1 MNKQV
6 ILISGVS
13 GAGKSTVSNM
23 LEDMGYHC
31 IDQFPSDLIEN
42 LGSYILK
49 NKNPRFNKLVLTT
62 NLLDFDKMYRY
73 LSALAVNLTV
83 ILLDANSEVL
93 LNRYKFTR
101 RIHPFLLSN
110 MADSLE
116 MAIHIEKKMLDAVY
130 EDAMIKL
137 DTTSISSKKL
147 RLKLEEL
154 LSIDD
159 KTLFKISFQSFGF
172 KYGVAKDADLVFD
185 VRFLDNPFY
194 DDNLKNYTG
203 LDNRVYDYV
212 MNKDNA
218 KEFVGYLD
226 NFLDYLFKQY
236 EKEGKRHVTIAIG
249 CTGGKHRSVS
259 VTRYLYNRYSNIYP
273 SFINHRDIEK

>member
-6 ILISGVS
+6 ILLSGVS

-23 LEDMGYHC
+23 LEDMGFHC
-31 IDQFPSDLIEN
+31 IDQFPSGLIEN
-42 LGSYILK
+42 LSEYIAM
-49 NKNPRFNKLVLTT
+49 NQDPRFNKLVLTT
-62 NLLDFDKMYRY
+62 NLLDFETMYRHLQALTVD
-73 LSALAVNLTV
+73 LSV
-83 ILLDANSEVL
+83 ILLDASSEIL

-110 MADSLE
+110 KADSLE
-116 MAIHIEKKMLDAVY
+116 MAIHIEKKMLQAVY
-130 EDAMIKL
+130 EDSMIKL

-147 RLKLEEL
+147 RRVLEDLVDVDE
-154 LSIDD
+154 
-159 KTLFKISFQSFGF
+159 KNLFKISFQSFGF

-194 DDNLKNYTG
+194 VEALKEKTG
-203 LDNRVYDYV
+203 NDQAVYDYV
-212 MNKDNA
+212 MDKDNA
-218 KEFVGYLD
+218 REFLDYL
-226 NFLDYLFKQY
+226 NQFLDYLFKQY
-236 EKEGKRHVTIAIG
+236 ELEGKRHLTVAIG

-259 VTRYLYNRYSNIYP
+259 VTRYLYQRYKQQYV